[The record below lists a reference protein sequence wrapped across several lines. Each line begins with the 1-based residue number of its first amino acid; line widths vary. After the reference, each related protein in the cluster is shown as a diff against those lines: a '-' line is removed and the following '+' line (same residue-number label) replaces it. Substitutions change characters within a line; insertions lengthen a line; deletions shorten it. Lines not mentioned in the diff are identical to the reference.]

1 MSWADYHLD
10 DPTFCKPMVVAEGL
24 VRALF
29 ERQRA
34 SYIAQ
39 YGGGWDWTLD
49 EYRTRFFPDEFTKC
63 DSFAEKNFCRK
74 YDGYLALFA
83 WSNINI
89 WDCPIANIF
98 GPMGPCTKGCDY
110 YPWHGQENNCPG
122 HQYTCVDANGTPYTL
137 RSLLD
142 DIGDEELI
150 DVGRTNNN
158 FNQPTFF
165 VPWALQRVKM
175 LKKLRRFKDSSPALV
190 VTTEECDW
198 GESVYDSPYNN
209 RQSAVDSVPRETVV
223 ETYYDNPGFH
233 GFSRMYDDVCV
244 DLELR
249 LPISVAPYYEEEMP
263 DELKPKSGYMVVNV
277 ADPFVG
283 IYDPLNA
290 PVTKGLTTFPLQA
303 DGTFFSN
310 WSTEL
315 TLPTDLPN
323 DDYLTLGWD
332 MQKEYAI
339 YDFNSI
345 FEFQE

>member
-24 VRALF
+24 LRALF
-29 ERQRA
+29 ERKRA

-49 EYRTRFFPDEFTKC
+49 EYRDRIFPDIFTKN
-63 DSFAEKNFCRK
+63 DVLSVKNFCRNF
-74 YDGYLALFA
+74 DGYLALFA
-83 WSNINI
+83 WTNGNVL
-89 WDCPIANIF
+89 DCPIANPF
-98 GPMGPCTKGCDY
+98 GPMGPCARTCQY
-110 YPWHGQENNCPG
+110 YPWHEQENTCPG
-122 HQYTCVDANGTPYTL
+122 YQRTITDTNGNTYTL

-150 DVGRTNNN
+150 DACSLDI
-158 FNQPTFF
+158 NQPSLY

-190 VTTEECDW
+190 MTTEECDW
-198 GESVYDSPYNN
+198 GDSIYDSPYHT
-209 RQSAVDSVPRETVV
+209 RQAAADSVPRETVV

-233 GFSRMYDDVCV
+233 CFTRMYDDVCV

-249 LPISVAPYYEEEMP
+249 LPVSAAPYYDEETP
-263 DELKPKSGYMVVNV
+263 DELKPKSGYLVVNV

-283 IYDPLNA
+283 TFDPLNA
-290 PVTKGLTTFPLQA
+290 PVTKGQTTFPLQA

-310 WSTEL
+310 W
-315 TLPTDLPN
+315 PTRIVVPDYPD
-323 DDYLTLGWD
+323 DDYLTIGWD
-332 MQKEYAI
+332 MQREYAV
-339 YDFNSI
+339 YDFNST

>member
-24 VRALF
+24 LRALF

-49 EYRTRFFPDEFTKC
+49 EYRDRIFPDIFTKN
-63 DSFAEKNFCRK
+63 DVLSVKGFCRNF
-74 YDGYLALFA
+74 DGYLAMFA
-83 WSNINI
+83 WTNINV
-89 WDCPIANIF
+89 WECPIAGLL
-98 GPMGPCTKGCDY
+98 GPMGACARTCQY
-110 YPWHGQENNCPG
+110 YPWYGQENTCPG
-122 HQYTCVDANGTPYTL
+122 YQSTLIDTNGNTYNL

-150 DVGRTNNN
+150 DACRLDI
-158 FNQPTFF
+158 NQPSLY
-165 VPWALQRVKM
+165 VPWVLQRVKM
-175 LKKLRRFKDSSPALV
+175 LKKLRRFKDTSPSIVL
-190 VTTEECDW
+190 TTEECDW
-198 GESVYDSPYNN
+198 GDSIYDSPYHS
-209 RQSAVDSVPRETVV
+209 RQAAADGVPREIRT
-223 ETYYDNPGFH
+223 ETYYSNPGFH
-233 GFSRMYDDVCV
+233 CYTRMYDDVCV

-249 LPISVAPYYEEEMP
+249 LPVAAAPYYEEGLL
-263 DELKPKSGYMVVNV
+263 DELKPKSGYLVVNV

-290 PVTKGLTTFPLQA
+290 PVTKGLTTFQLQE

-310 WSTEL
+310 W
-315 TLPTDLPN
+315 PTGIVVPDYPD
-323 DDYLTLGWD
+323 DDYLTIGWD
-332 MQKEYAI
+332 MQREYAV
-339 YDFNSI
+339 YDFNSV

>member
-24 VRALF
+24 LRALF
-29 ERQRA
+29 ERKRA

-49 EYRTRFFPDEFTKC
+49 EYRDRIFPDIFTKN
-63 DSFAEKNFCRK
+63 DVLSVKNFCRNF
-74 YDGYLALFA
+74 DGYLALFA
-83 WSNINI
+83 WTNGNVL
-89 WDCPIANIF
+89 DCPIANPF
-98 GPMGPCTKGCDY
+98 GPMGPCARTCQY
-110 YPWHGQENNCPG
+110 YPWHEQENTCPG
-122 HQYTCVDANGTPYTL
+122 YQRTIIDTNGNTYTL

-150 DVGRTNNN
+150 DACSLDI
-158 FNQPTFF
+158 NQPSLY

-190 VTTEECDW
+190 MTTEECDW
-198 GESVYDSPYNN
+198 GDSIYDSPYHT
-209 RQSAVDSVPRETVV
+209 RQAAADSVPRETVV

-233 GFSRMYDDVCV
+233 CFTRMYDDVCV

-249 LPISVAPYYEEEMP
+249 LPVSAAPYYDEETP
-263 DELKPKSGYMVVNV
+263 DELKPKSGYLVVNV

-283 IYDPLNA
+283 TFDPLNA
-290 PVTKGLTTFPLQA
+290 PVTKGQTTFPLQA

-310 WSTEL
+310 W
-315 TLPTDLPN
+315 PTRIVVPDYPD
-323 DDYLTLGWD
+323 DDYLTIGWD
-332 MQKEYAI
+332 MQREYAV
-339 YDFNSI
+339 YDFNSV